1 MRTLYETLL
10 IARRQLRKLL
20 RNPVWVVFGLLQPIL
35 YLAFFGPLVQA
46 IAEKAF
52 PNGDGWRVYV
62 PGLLVQLG
70 LFGTSFVGFGLIAE
84 WRMGVIERMRVTPVS
99 RLALL
104 MGRVLVDA
112 LALSVQAIVLVAA
125 SFAFGLRAPI
135 LGLVIGLVFVLLLA
149 VGVASLS
156 YAAGLMTKS
165 EDAFAPLLSTVTLPL
180 MLLSG
185 MLLPMSLAPAW
196 LDYVS
201 RANPLRHIVEAIRDV
216 FLGNYLTSTVITGG
230 CVALLLA
237 AASVAIGTRT
247 FRKENA

>member
-1 MRTLYETLL
+1 SNVDEPAAGAGRGRRGTCVDPTRPAHARPRLPDTDRPLAARGTIRRGFLNGGIPMRTLYETLL

-52 PNGDGWRVYV
+52 PKGDGWSVYV

-112 LALSVQAIVLVAA
+112 LPVSVQAIVLVAGCLP
-125 SFAFGLRAPI
+125 FR
-135 LGLVIGLVFVLLLA
+135 LGPFVLLL
-149 VGVASLS
+149 
-156 YAAGLMTKS
+156 
-165 EDAFAPLLSTVTLPL
+165 
-180 MLLSG
+180 
-185 MLLPMSLAPAW
+185 
-196 LDYVS
+196 
-201 RANPLRHIVEAIRDV
+201 
-216 FLGNYLTSTVITGG
+216 
-230 CVALLLA
+230 
-237 AASVAIGTRT
+237 GT
-247 FRKENA
+247 